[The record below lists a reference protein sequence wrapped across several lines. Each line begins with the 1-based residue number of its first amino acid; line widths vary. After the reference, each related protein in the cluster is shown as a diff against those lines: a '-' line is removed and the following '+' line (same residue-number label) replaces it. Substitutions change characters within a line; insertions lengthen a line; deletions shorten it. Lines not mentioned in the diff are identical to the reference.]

1 MKNQHCFRMGNGQKI
16 KELFTDKLWMIET
29 DDESPLFRRF
39 VRVLKLMK
47 VTIDTFMEH
56 RMGFQCV
63 ALSYFITLAA
73 IPFMALLFA
82 ITDGFGLSN
91 RLTEILHKQI
101 KINPDLFEG
110 NMDVVDNLMEKANNI
125 IDVAK
130 SGGVGIISALFFLF
144 TILWMMFQVERV
156 FNNVWGILKI
166 PRNIFKRIGFYF
178 LFLAISPFMVLV
190 FGSGIAFYSDFSNL
204 LGLNLGD
211 ISFFLEIL
219 GNLIFFIITALTF
232 SAMYKFIPA
241 TKVKYE
247 YALKSAVISGIVFV
261 IFQHLYLDTQMFVG
275 RLNRVYG
282 VLAAVPL
289 FLIWLNFSWQIII
302 YGAQLTYSYHMVDLV
317 HPSKKAKSKKK

>member
-1 MKNQHCFRMGNGQKI
+1 MTNQPCFNMNNRRNI
-16 KELFTDKLWMIET
+16 RELFSDRVWKIDIEN
-29 DDESPLFRRF
+29 ESPLFRRI
-39 VRVLKLMK
+39 VRVCKLMK
-47 VTIDTFMEH
+47 VTIETFMEH

-73 IPFMALLFA
+73 IPFIALLFA
-82 ITDGFGLSN
+82 ITDGFGLSS
-91 RLTEILHKQI
+91 RLSDILHNQVKL
-101 KINPDLFEG
+101 NPDLFVG
-110 NMDVVDNLMEKANNI
+110 NTDVIDNLLDKANNI

-178 LFLAISPFMVLV
+178 IFLGISPFLVLV
-190 FGSGIAFYSDFSNL
+190 FGTGIAVYTDVSSLF
-204 LGLNLGD
+204 GLNTWD
-211 ISFFLEIL
+211 ITFLSEIL
-219 GNLIFFIITALTF
+219 GNLIFFAITALTF

-247 YALKSAVISGIVFV
+247 YALKSAIISGLVFV

-317 HPSKKAKSKKK
+317 RPSKKAKRIK